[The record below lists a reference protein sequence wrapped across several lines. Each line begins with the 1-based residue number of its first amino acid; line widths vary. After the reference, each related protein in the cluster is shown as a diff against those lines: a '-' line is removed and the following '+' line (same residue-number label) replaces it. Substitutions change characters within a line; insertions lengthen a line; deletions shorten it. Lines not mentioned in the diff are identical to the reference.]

1 MPIARLLARAAA
13 LAALAVPFATLPAR
27 AAEDLRVPATLPYD
41 ANVTRNLWVDASV
54 TFRSWPGS
62 DAFPKANDF
71 ALVVDGAFEL
81 FPKIEVGANTSL
93 VQRDYRERDLSSG
106 SGLTDTQVW
115 GKYRLFED
123 QNVRVGAGAIV
134 SLPTG
139 SKGDGLGTGNPGL
152 GVFVGAGTRTA
163 GNAFVQGF
171 VGLRQNDDLDNSV
184 TTTLNGRNSLFVGFG
199 GVVPAQEGLEAFAS
213 LMLETERWR
222 GAGTFAQLTG
232 GGRWRIGNAW
242 KLQAQAGVGFGDSAP
257 RFALGFGF
265 VYAP

>member
-1 MPIARLLARAAA
+1 MSFTRLLARATA
-13 LAALAVPFATLPAR
+13 LLAPLCAVTAF
-27 AAEDLRVPATLPYD
+27 AAEDLRVPATLPFD
-41 ANVTRNLWVDASV
+41 ATVTRNMWFDGTV

-71 ALVVDGAFEL
+71 ALMVDGAFEL
-81 FPKIEVGANTSL
+81 LPRVEVGGNVGL
-93 VQRDYRERDLSSG
+93 LQRDYRERDLESG
-106 SGLTDTQVW
+106 SGVTDTQVW

-123 QNVRVGAGAIV
+123 PNVRVSAGALLA
-134 SLPTG
+134 LPTG

-152 GVFVGAGTRTA
+152 GVFLGAGTRTA

-184 TTTLNGRNSLFVGFG
+184 TTTLDGRSSLFVGFG
-199 GVVPAQEGLEAFAS
+199 GVVPAQENVEAFAS

-232 GGRWRIGNAW
+232 GGRWRIGSAW

-257 RFALGFGF
+257 RFALGFGV